1 MVRREKPEEKRELRE
16 KPRKKPREKRE
27 ELSGEDNLFIFIKE
41 KCQMGWTI
49 PGFTALGI

>member
-1 MVRREKPEEKRELRE
+1 MVRREKPEEKRELSGELRE
-16 KPRKKPREKRE
+16 ELRE

-49 PGFTALGI
+49 PGFTTLGI